1 MGKTVKG
8 KDKAKAKVAKA
19 KAKIARKTKRGVA
32 AVVAAFALAFLLA
45 GCATSESAQP
55 AKSQT
60 LIADFEDCTIII
72 AGKVSLPVAGTNQT
86 ITADGGELPTLE
98 LFTQTQSL
106 ESTGSTDTFSPTAT
120 QTPTTDV
127 KPDITANYAQ
137 GGGIT
142 NRGTGGA
149 AGTGGVAGI
158 AEKLAATL
166 TDEGLAALKSAIA
179 NKTNGTITLQKKDGT
194 TTTATCA
201 DGTCTLADGTKVT
214 AADCAACSDCA
225 PK

>member
-8 KDKAKAKVAKA
+8 KDKAARKTAAAKR
-19 KAKIARKTKRGVA
+19 KIARKCKGGRVA
-32 AVVAAFALAFLLA
+32 AVVAVFALAATLC
-45 GCATSESAQP
+45 GCSTAESAQP
-55 AKSQT
+55 AKANTMSNT
-60 LIADFEDCTIII
+60 FDDCII
-72 AGKVSLPVAGTNQT
+72 VVATHCSISNRIVTAEGTKD
-86 ITADGGELPTLE
+86 APAVE

-106 ESTGSTDTFSPTAT
+106 ESTGSTDTFGQANT

-158 AEKLAATL
+158 AEKLATTL

-214 AADCAACSDCA
+214 AEDCAACST
-225 PK
+225 K

>member
-1 MGKTVKG
+1 MGKTIKG
-8 KDKAKAKVAKA
+8 KAKA
-19 KAKIARKTKRGVA
+19 KAKIAKAKQKVARKTKRGSFA
-32 AVVAAFALAFLLA
+32 AVVAAFAFAFLFA

-60 LIADFEDCTIII
+60 LTADLKECTIII

-86 ITADGGELPTLE
+86 ITADGGKLPTLE
-98 LFTQTQSL
+98 LFTLTQSL
-106 ESTGSTDTFSPTAT
+106 ESTGTTDTFSQTAT

-142 NRGTGGA
+142 NRSTGGGSAAGA
-149 AGTGGVAGI
+149 AGAL
-158 AEKLAATL
+158 EKLLGSL
-166 TDEGLAALKSAIA
+166 TDEGVAALSSALT
-179 NKTNGTITLQKKDGT
+179 NKLNGTLTLQKKDGT

-201 DGTCTLADGTKVT
+201 DGTCTFADGTKVT
-214 AADCAACSDCA
+214 AEDCAACKDCA
-225 PK
+225 AK